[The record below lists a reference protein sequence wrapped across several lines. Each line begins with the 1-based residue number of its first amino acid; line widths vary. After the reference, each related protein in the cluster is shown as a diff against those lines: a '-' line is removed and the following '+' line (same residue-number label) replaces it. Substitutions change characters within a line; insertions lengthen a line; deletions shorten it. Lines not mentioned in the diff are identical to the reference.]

1 MRYLAA
7 IALAVA
13 LVALATRAPATRRVL
28 LVVLAAIML
37 YAVLKLTGVVDALAP
52 DRMGVF

>member
-28 LVVLAAIML
+28 LVVLAVIML
-37 YAVLKLTGVVDALAP
+37 YAALKLTGVVDALAP

>member
-13 LVALATRAPATRRVL
+13 LVTLATRAPATRRVL
-28 LVVLAAIML
+28 LVVLAVIML
-37 YAVLKLTGVVDALAP
+37 YAALKLTGVVDALAP